1 MAKWVCWIYVN
12 TLDTKSIDIDPVSFT
27 QINNTVNRTYPPH
40 ICIGNY
46 SIHHDWVVP
55 GSSLI

>member
-27 QINNTVNRTYPPH
+27 QINNTVNRTYSPVTTAYKHRRPER
-40 ICIGNY
+40 
-46 SIHHDWVVP
+46 
-55 GSSLI
+55 

>member
-46 SIHHDWVVP
+46 SIHHN
-55 GSSLI
+55 

>member
-1 MAKWVCWIYVN
+1 MDLVESERIIK
-12 TLDTKSIDIDPVSFT
+12 VSFT
-27 QINNTVNRTYPPH
+27 QINNTVNRTYSPH

-46 SIHHDWVVP
+46 SIHHDWIVP